1 MNLSNPSL
9 FCEQCYIDG
18 TWVDA
23 DDGSRIEIDN
33 PADGTI
39 IGSVPRMGAAETRRA
54 IQAASAAFPKWR
66 ALTAKERAGI
76 LRNLFELIMQNQEDL
91 AVLMTSEQGKPLV
104 ESRAEVGYGASFVE
118 WFAEEGKRIYG
129 DTIPGHQQD
138 KRIVVIK
145 EPVGVVASI
154 TPWNF
159 PLAMLTRKVAP
170 ALAAGCTVIAKP
182 ASQTPHTALAL
193 ARLAEQAGIP
203 EGVLNVLCGIS
214 SEIGG
219 EITSNP
225 AVRKLSFTG
234 SAEVGKRLTEQCAET
249 MKKVTMEL
257 GGNAPFIV
265 FDDAD
270 IESAVEGAMQSKFRN
285 AGQTCVCANRIFVQD
300 GIYDRFNEKLAA
312 AVSALNVGNGL
323 DEATEIG
330 PLIDQHAIEKVEHHV
345 QDASTKGARVLTG
358 GQRHTLGGNF
368 YSPTVLADATADMAL
383 SREETFGP
391 LAPVYRFKTGEG
403 RDQDGQRHGVRSC
416 SLLLYPRHHSCL
428 EGRRSP
434 GIRHRW
440 HQYRVD
446 LNRGGTLW
454 RHEGI
459 RYRPR
464 RVQIRHRGISGN
476 QIPVHGWHHLKA
488 PGHPMLSRP
497 QGKSC
502 NTFHYWPVKTAY
514 ITTLPRC
521 GGMRSN
527 GHDPDCARG
536 VPPDCMFQR
545 WPADSG
551 GKTGSPCR

>member
-76 LRNLFELIMQNQEDL
+76 LRNLFELILENQEDL
-91 AVLMTSEQGKPLV
+91 AVLMTTEQGKPLV

-170 ALAAGCTVIAKP
+170 ALAAGCTVIATP

-249 MKKVTMEL
+249 MKKVTIEL

-270 IESAVEGAMQSKFRN
+270 IESAVEGAIQSKFRN

-300 GIYDRFNEKLAA
+300 GVYDHFNEKLAA

-391 LAPVYRFKTGEG
+391 LAPVYRFKTGEDAIRMANDTEYG
-403 RDQDGQRHGVRSC
+403 LAAYFYTRDITRVWKVAEA
-416 SLLLYPRHHSCL
+416 L
-428 EGRRSP
+428 EY
-434 GIRHRW
+434 GI
-440 HQYRVD
+440 V
-446 LNRGGTLW
+446 
-454 RHEGI
+454 GI
-459 RYRPR
+459 NT
-464 RVQIRHRGISGN
+464 GLISTE
-476 QIPVHGWHHLKA
+476 VA
-488 PGHPMLSRP
+488 P
-497 QGKSC
+497 
-502 NTFHYWPVKTAY
+502 F
-514 ITTLPRC
+514 
-521 GGMRSN
+521 GGMKESGIGREGSKY
-527 GHDPDCARG
+527 GIEEYLEIKYL
-536 VPPDCMFQR
+536 CM
-545 WPADSG
+545 G
-551 GKTGSPCR
+551 GIT